1 MSLHD
6 VAARALHVFD
16 PEDAHGWAIRGLK
29 LGLGPRDAGPDDP
42 ILAVQI
48 AGLALPNC
56 VGLAAGF
63 DKNAEVPDAM
73 LAAGFGFVEAGTVTP
88 LAQAGNPRP
97 RLFRLTEDRAVIN
110 RMGFNNEGLE
120 PFARRLAARSG
131 RGGVDYVTGLTR
143 LWGLSDYFTANI
155 SSPNTPGL
163 RALQTRAA
171 LEELLGRLAETR
183 AGLKARSGHD
193 YPIFLKVAPD
203 LEDGEVEAIV
213 ETVIGAGL
221 DAIIVS
227 NTTIARPDTLRSP
240 LAGESGGLSGAP
252 LLAPSTAVLGRFHA
266 AAAGRVALIGAGGV
280 ASGADAYAKIR
291 AGARALQLYSAL
303 VYGGPGL
310 VTRIKRDLAARLRA
324 DGFVAVQD
332 ANCALGEPNCRPS
345 PGKSPCSARRS
356 TWPSTSPPWRSPCP
370 VALIL
375 SLTGGFLFGPIGGGF
390 AAVTGATGG
399 STVTFL
405 VFRTAF
411 GDILRRKPSA
421 FLAVV
426 EAGFRGDAF
435 NYLLTLRL
443 IPAFPL
449 LIVNIAA
456 GLMNVRAKTFVL
468 ASLLGMI
475 PSSFVYAG
483 IGAGLG
489 HIFAKGG
496 PVTLETLLSPRI
508 YLPIIGMGVLAF
520 LPPLWRHWRKG
531 REAAPLDEK

>member
-6 VAARALHVFD
+6 VAARALRAFD
-16 PEDAHGWAIRGLK
+16 PEDAHGWAIRGLR

-48 AGLALPNC
+48 AGLPLANC

-120 PFARRLAARSG
+120 PFARRLAARKG
-131 RGGVDYVTGLTR
+131 RGGVVGANIGANKDATDRIQDYVTGLTR

-171 LEELLGRLAETR
+171 LEELLGRLAQAR
-183 AGLKARSGHD
+183 AELKARSGRD

-252 LLAPSTAVLGRFHA
+252 LLAPSTAVLKRFHA
-266 AAAGRVALIGAGGV
+266 AAAGRVALIGAGGI

-291 AGARALQLYSAL
+291 AGAGAVQLYSAL

-310 VTRIKRDLAARLRA
+310 VVRIKRDLAARLRA
-324 DGFVAVQD
+324 DGFAAVQD
-332 ANCALGEPNCRPS
+332 AVG
-345 PGKSPCSARRS
+345 
-356 TWPSTSPPWRSPCP
+356 
-370 VALIL
+370 
-375 SLTGGFLFGPIGGGF
+375 
-390 AAVTGATGG
+390 AA
-399 STVTFL
+399 
-405 VFRTAF
+405 
-411 GDILRRKPSA
+411 
-421 FLAVV
+421 
-426 EAGFRGDAF
+426 
-435 NYLLTLRL
+435 
-443 IPAFPL
+443 
-449 LIVNIAA
+449 
-456 GLMNVRAKTFVL
+456 
-468 ASLLGMI
+468 
-475 PSSFVYAG
+475 
-483 IGAGLG
+483 
-489 HIFAKGG
+489 
-496 PVTLETLLSPRI
+496 
-508 YLPIIGMGVLAF
+508 
-520 LPPLWRHWRKG
+520 
-531 REAAPLDEK
+531 